1 MQLKINDND
10 DDDDDN
16 NDDVNDNDHGNNK
29 DDEDDKDPLC
39 PRKQFMGLLQH
50 PFPSGTR
57 PFKTLQYK
65 HPFIHIIILLIHWC
79 QILAISH
86 TGLFHILSLYCMF
99 INFHNIRYSLYVT
112 HFITAQVYGLTQWM

>member
-39 PRKQFMGLLQH
+39 PRKKSSWGYCSTL
-50 PFPSGTR
+50 FPVVHVLS
-57 PFKTLQYK
+57 K
-65 HPFIHIIILLIHWC
+65 HDSTNIHSSI
-79 QILAISH
+79 
-86 TGLFHILSLYCMF
+86 
-99 INFHNIRYSLYVT
+99 
-112 HFITAQVYGLTQWM
+112 